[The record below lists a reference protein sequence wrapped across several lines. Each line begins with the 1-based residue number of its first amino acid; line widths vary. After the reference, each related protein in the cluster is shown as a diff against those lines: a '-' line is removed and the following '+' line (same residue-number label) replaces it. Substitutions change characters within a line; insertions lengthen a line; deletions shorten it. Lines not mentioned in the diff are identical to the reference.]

1 MDEHQK
7 KRTMNILKKTFLAI
21 LAVLVVL
28 AIGGYIVLKK
38 TFLQEFPELQ
48 GKPETGKWYEVAPE
62 GAVSADGS
70 PWRAFFKKGSANKFM
85 VYFFGGGVS
94 VDEYTAARGR
104 SVVSEGGF
112 YSDNVKY
119 QDYVATWGIG
129 SQDERNPFKDW
140 SVLAIPYG
148 CGDFHCGTGDFSY
161 ISLEGEQK
169 VLHHH
174 GYTNY
179 SGALSKVLPYIG
191 QPEALLVCGYSAG
204 GWGTSILA
212 EDVIAHFPNTNNVT
226 VCVDGSLGLYKDWR
240 FVAEHVWKA
249 PAEITGRIVSDNII
263 LDCLL
268 SLHRDYKD
276 RVKILYGCSV
286 RDEAL
291 ANVQTYFDA
300 KRNDKPTKVDGD
312 VQQKNL
318 KKFVKQLQDSIPS
331 CGIFLWDDIVTQP
344 KEALM
349 QHTILLS
356 SDFFTDRSG
365 NGSFAKW
372 IDDAVKGYTHS
383 FGLDLVDKK
392 Y

>member
-1 MDEHQK
+1 MK
-7 KRTMNILKKTFLAI
+7 KLKKVLLIVLSVLAI
-21 LAVLVVL
+21 L
-28 AIGGYIVLKK
+28 AIGGYFALKM
-38 TFLQEFPELQ
+38 TFLKEFPELQ

-70 PWRAFFKKGSANKFM
+70 SWHAFFRKGTANKFM

-104 SVVSEGGF
+104 SIVSEGGF

-119 QDYVATWGIG
+119 QDYIATWGIG

-161 ISLEGEQK
+161 TSLEGEKK

-179 SGALSKVLPYIG
+179 SNALDIVKPFIGLPD
-191 QPEALLVCGYSAG
+191 ALLVCGYSAG
-204 GWGTSILA
+204 GWGTSILS
-212 EDVIAHFPNTNNVT
+212 EDVIAHFPDTQNIT
-226 VCVDGSLGLYKDWR
+226 VCVDGSLGIYKDWR
-240 FVAEHVWKA
+240 YVAEHVWKT
-249 PAEITGRIVSDNII
+249 PKEITDRIVSDNII

-268 SLHRDYKD
+268 SLHRNYGD

-300 KRNDKPTKVDGD
+300 KRNDKATRADGD

-318 KKFVKQLQDSIPS
+318 KKFVKQLQDSIPK
-331 CGIFLWDDIVTQP
+331 CGIFLWDDVITQP
-344 KEALM
+344 EEALT
-349 QHTILLS
+349 QHTILLTS
-356 SDFFTDRSG
+356 KFFTDRSG
-365 NGSFAKW
+365 NGSFSKW
-372 IDDAVKGYTHS
+372 IDDAVRGEVNSYGTH
-383 FGLDLVDKK
+383 LVDKK